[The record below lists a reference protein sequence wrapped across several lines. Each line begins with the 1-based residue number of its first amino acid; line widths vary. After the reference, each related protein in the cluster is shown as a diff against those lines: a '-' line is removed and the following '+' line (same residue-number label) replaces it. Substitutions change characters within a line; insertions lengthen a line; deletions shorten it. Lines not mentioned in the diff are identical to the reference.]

1 MICYKKRENKKNM
14 NSLKDNIL
22 VAISGGVDSSVST
35 LLLKKE
41 YEVRTLSFSI
51 FDEQE
56 ERAKIFKDRIRQLA
70 EILEVP
76 NIFIDIHTDFK
87 KEVICPFID
96 AYMSGNTPNPCVVC
110 NRKIK
115 FKLLYDEAKKI
126 SPKCKIATG
135 HYAQVSYKDD
145 RYFIKKHQDKNKDQ
159 SYMLWMLPQ
168 EYLAKTIFPLSEIKS
183 KQETKNIAEDNNIL
197 EYINAE
203 ESQDICFI
211 PDNNYREYIKN
222 SFEVEKIEEGDI
234 LFNWKVVGKH
244 KGLPFYT
251 IGQRD
256 GLGIAL
262 GFPVYVKDIDVKKN
276 EIIVCEEKD
285 LYKDRMRITN
295 INLQKYEKL
304 QEGYECTVKIRYH
317 DPGHKAKVKEITDN
331 TIEIEFEEPT
341 KAITRGQSAV
351 MYEGDDV
358 VGGGVIM

>member
-1 MICYKKRENKKNM
+1 MK
-14 NSLKDNIL
+14 SLKNDVL
-22 VAISGGVDSSVST
+22 VAISGGVDSTVST

-41 YEVRTLSFSI
+41 YEVTTLSFSI
-51 FDEQE
+51 FDEE
-56 ERAKIFKDRIRQLA
+56 EEKTKVFKDRIRQLA
-70 EILEVP
+70 KVLDAP

-87 KEVICPFID
+87 KKIICPFID
-96 AYMSGNTPNPCVVC
+96 EYMSGNTPNPCVWC
-110 NRKIK
+110 NREIK
-115 FKLLYDEAKKI
+115 FKLLCEKAKEI
-126 SPKCKIATG
+126 SAECKIATG
-135 HYAQVSYKDD
+135 HYAQVGFKDN

-197 EYINAE
+197 EYINTE

-222 SFEVEKIEEGDI
+222 SFGVEKIEGGDI
-234 LFNWKVVGKH
+234 LFNGRVVGKH

-262 GFPVYVKDIDVKKN
+262 GFPVYVKEINAQTN

-295 INLQKYEKL
+295 INLQKYENL

-341 KAITRGQSAV
+341 KAITKGQSAV

-358 VGGGVIM
+358 VGGGIIM